1 MLNAGED
8 ISPPGDA
15 AACQDESSSP
25 SRSPSRARPWSR
37 QAADEVVMNPDDR
50 VLSPEELRAGVA
62 GCDAVLC
69 LLTDRIDASVLEAAR
84 GCRVFANMAVGYNNI
99 DVEAAGQAG
108 HPGDQHP
115 GGAHRGDGRPDLDP
129 APGRGAPGRRGGRR
143 DALGAVPRLGAVLH
157 AGGRRHRP
165 DARPDRAGADRAGRG
180 ASAAA
185 GFGMKILYH
194 GRRPSPELDAL
205 GGRRGRA
212 RPAPGRER
220 LRQPA
225 RPALRRDPPPDRRPG
240 TRR

>member
-1 MLNAGED
+1 M
-8 ISPPGDA
+8 PGRVFIT
-15 AACQDESSSP
+15 QRIPEP
-25 SRSPSRARPWSR
+25 GPTLVR

-50 VLSPEELRAGVA
+50 VLSPDELRAGVA

-99 DVEAAGQAG
+99 DVEAAGRLG
-108 HPGDQHP
+108 IRVTNTPGVLTEATADLTWTLILGVARRVVEGDAEMRSGRFP
-115 GGAHRGDGRPDLDP
+115 GWGPFYMLGGDVTGRTLGLIG
-129 APGRGAPGRRGGRR
+129 PGRIAQAVARR
-143 DALGAVPRLGAVLH
+143 
-157 AGGRRHRP
+157 
-165 DARPDRAGADRAGRG
+165 AR
-180 ASAAA
+180 

-225 RPALRRDPPPDRRPG
+225 RPARRRDPPHDRRPG
-240 TRR
+240 TRAR